1 MFPVD
6 WLLQLVFG
14 TLYGAGIT
22 LIALLAA
29 IPYGLWQ
36 GAKWLGQRLTGGIHG
51 DTPTG

>member
-1 MFPVD
+1 MFAVD
-6 WLLQLVFG
+6 WLLQLAFG

-36 GAKWLGQRLTGGIHG
+36 GAKWLGRHLTGGTHG
-51 DTPTG
+51 DSRTG